1 LFAYGKI
8 LQPQLKSEHCPS
20 MSKPPGAK
28 NQARLPS
35 SNISLDTHGPWIPY
49 NFGGYTENT
58 PLFGAK
64 TWYLGSQKGSLT
76 QPATVTLAAA
86 VPFKRPRLDLVHD
99 APTKIHNGP
108 LKCFVKCF
116 GKGASISSICW
127 CPDTVHTSAF
137 QWCFPHNAKSLRT
150 LFRRPNLRWNLW
162 WNLFGWIWSLRNIP
176 ENKTYS
182 LMNTL
187 KNHQKKLD
195 CTNASTESWL
205 QSHPFR
211 KLVHQVENAH
221 IYIYMHIYTHWYM
234 HLSYKY
240 ACSMQT

>member
-1 LFAYGKI
+1 MDT
-8 LQPQLKSEHCPS
+8 LQFWGIHWKHTPVRRKDMISRVTER
-20 MSKPPGAK
+20 KFYTA
-28 NQARLPS
+28 
-35 SNISLDTHGPWIPY
+35 SNSD
-49 NFGGYTENT
+49 FGCR
-58 PLFGAK
+58 
-64 TWYLGSQKGSLT
+64 GSIQ
-76 QPATVTLAAA
+76 
-86 VPFKRPRLDLVHD
+86 KRPRLDLVHD

-221 IYIYMHIYTHWYM
+221 IYYIYIYAYIHT
-234 HLSYKY
+234 LVN
-240 ACSMQT
+240 APIV